1 MPLNKEHQAIRA
13 LSVLLK
19 QPSTYASVA
28 LIGLLDLFPEESLS
42 WEPKTWQLEIRD
54 TIGIN
59 IEPDMFDK
67 IMAARQVITADNV
80 FNELPA
86 FITVINALNGDGVDT
101 PVSQPIDPADL
112 CWGILEMCLLYP
124 PSTEESF
131 SEEIIGYIE
140 ECLKW
145 QGVNGIPKVLQGILP
160 EQQFDEIM
168 ASDPDVMQN
177 IFNRLVDINDEVD
190 SNLRAWKYQ
199 MNQLKLVNGSMDW
212 LNDNIKTAESFM
224 LSRTSIT
231 ISCPKNKNNKNDK
244 ASEEHMK
251 DFLELFEDDNIISD
265 IFHDAKNVMKRR
277 AFNGKKE

>member
-28 LIGLLDLFPEESLS
+28 IVGLLDLFPEESLQ

-67 IMAARQVITADNV
+67 IMAARQVITSDNV

-112 CWGILEMCLLYP
+112 CWGILEICLLYP
-124 PSTEESF
+124 PSANETF
-131 SEEIIGYIE
+131 SEEIVGYIE

-145 QGVNGIPKVLQGILP
+145 QGVNGLPKILQNILP

-168 ASDPDVMQN
+168 ASDADVMQN
-177 IFNRLVDINDEVD
+177 IFNRLVEINDEVD
-190 SNLRAWKYQ
+190 SNLKAWKYQ

-212 LNDNIKTAESFM
+212 LTDNVKTAESFM

-231 ISCPKNKNNKNDK
+231 ISVPKPKDK
-244 ASEEHMK
+244 K
-251 DFLELFEDDNIISD
+251 DDKKKEVDVDDILD
-265 IFHDAKNVMKRR
+265 IFKDNEDIVDFFQDIKDLV
-277 AFNGKKE
+277 